1 MFSGFK
7 KIYLKSIGE
16 IPEKSWNIYKLKNT
30 LLNNPEELSRE
41 FFLKKKHILNWMN
54 KNSTTYQNSED
65 SQSNADQRNAN
76 EDHNKVPFCTHLI
89 GQE

>member
-1 MFSGFK
+1 
-7 KIYLKSIGE
+7 
-16 IPEKSWNIYKLKNT
+16 
-30 LLNNPEELSRE
+30 
-41 FFLKKKHILNWMN
+41 MN
-54 KNSTTYQNSED
+54 KNSMTYQNSED